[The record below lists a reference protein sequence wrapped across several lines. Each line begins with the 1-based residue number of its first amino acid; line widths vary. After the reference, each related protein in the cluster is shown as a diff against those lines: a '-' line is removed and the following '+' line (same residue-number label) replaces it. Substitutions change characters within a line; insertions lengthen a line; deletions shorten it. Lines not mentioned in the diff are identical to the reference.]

1 MGLER
6 HPYDPCVY
14 MGNIVDPNDPSD
26 TPTTEPLVLGLYV
39 DDFVY
44 FSASDETEAKFER
57 LLADMVKVEF
67 MGVVEWFLGTHFVW
81 RHNSSE
87 TACHLNQAGFARN
100 TVETF
105 GIQER
110 SRTPGCTPYRS
121 GLPIDSLPSADK
133 DDTSPSFI
141 RRRDAYRSLVGC
153 LGWLAMCTRPDLAT
167 VHSFLSSYL
176 HCPSSQ
182 HMGAAIYALHYV
194 HSTEDYGITFT
205 SKEKQPVHAFL
216 HYPHK
221 TDVEAYGEEA
231 VPPATKDD
239 FARLSTYADA
249 CWGSQLGNSVRKG
262 TPIELFKFRSMSGA
276 VVLRMSGPTSWK
288 AVRQDETSLS
298 TCEAEIKATNAASTL
313 TVATRNFSKG
323 VPARS
328 HSPPRHGQ
336 AHTCSQRQ

>member
-1 MGLER
+1 
-6 HPYDPCVY
+6 
-14 MGNIVDPNDPSD
+14 
-26 TPTTEPLVLGLYV
+26 
-39 DDFVY
+39 
-44 FSASDETEAKFER
+44 
-57 LLADMVKVEF
+57 
-67 MGVVEWFLGTHFVW
+67 
-81 RHNSSE
+81 
-87 TACHLNQAGFARN
+87 
-100 TVETF
+100 
-105 GIQER
+105 
-110 SRTPGCTPYRS
+110 
-121 GLPIDSLPSADK
+121 
-133 DDTSPSFI
+133 
-141 RRRDAYRSLVGC
+141 
-153 LGWLAMCTRPDLAT
+153 
-167 VHSFLSSYL
+167 
-176 HCPSSQ
+176 
-182 HMGAAIYALHYV
+182 MGAAIYALHYV

-323 VPARS
+323 FQLGHIRLPDTDKPTRVHNDNEACVKWCHNMTSKSTNHMELWENSVREWVQNGTLDIRHVPGLDNVADIFTKEIRDKS
-328 HSPPRHGQ
+328 LFCRLRDAFMCRMGTFIRAAP
-336 AHTCSQRQ
+336 AA